1 MMMGEMKMLT
11 NKREIILSSDE
22 KFAEVDGQR
31 VRVKSLREDDHEGH
45 CWLWMELEDGD
56 EYISYDDG
64 QTWQDI
70 DHNGYW

>member
-1 MMMGEMKMLT
+1 MMTGEMKMLT

-45 CWLWMELEDGD
+45 CWLYMELEGGD

-64 QTWQDI
+64 ESWKEPD
-70 DHNGYW
+70 DLDW

>member
-1 MMMGEMKMLT
+1 MMTGGTKMLT

-45 CWLWMELEDGD
+45 CWLWMELINGE
-56 EYISYDDG
+56 EFISYDDG
-64 QTWQDI
+64 LTWEEPDY
-70 DHNGYW
+70 NGYW